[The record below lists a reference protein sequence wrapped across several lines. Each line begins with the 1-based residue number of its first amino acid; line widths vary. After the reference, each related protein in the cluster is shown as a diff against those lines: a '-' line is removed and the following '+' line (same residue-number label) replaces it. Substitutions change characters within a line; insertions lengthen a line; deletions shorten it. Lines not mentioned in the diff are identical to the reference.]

1 MNRWYLL
8 IVLAL
13 LFLSPSARADWE
25 PEPEPEEVSAAA
37 DWNAETDYMARMME
51 AAAAL
56 DRETGLEQERLR
68 GEKLAALALTYAPV
82 GFDELLMLSRLIQGE
97 AGSAWLGLDWKMAV
111 GEVAL
116 NRVASPEF
124 PDTLEGVL
132 RQPGQ
137 YSPAYAALSAGQR
150 PSAESV
156 LAAQRLLSGE
166 RVLCD
171 GAVVFQ
177 SNFRQGG
184 GVFTELRDPLLG
196 STYLCYSSRPELY
209 RQ

>member
-1 MNRWYLL
+1 MNRWFLL
-8 IVLAL
+8 IVLFL
-13 LFLSPSARADWE
+13 LFLSPSARAE
-25 PEPEPEEVSAAA
+25 EAPEETAAPPAAAA
-37 DWNAETDYMARMME
+37 DWDADTDYMEEMMS
-51 AAAAL
+51 AAARL
-56 DRETGLEQERLR
+56 DRETGAELERLR
-68 GEKLAALALTYAPV
+68 GEKIAALELAYPPV
-82 GFDELLMLSRLIQGE
+82 RFDELLTLSRLIQGE
-97 AGSAWLGLDWKMAV
+97 AGSAWLDQDWKMAV

-124 PDTLEGVL
+124 PDTLEEVV

-137 YSPAYAALSAGQR
+137 YSPSYAAAWSGLR

-156 LAAQRLLSGE
+156 LAAKRLLSGE
-166 RVLCD
+166 RLLCD
-171 GAVVFQ
+171 SAVVFQ

>member
-1 MNRWYLL
+1 MNRWFLL
-8 IVLAL
+8 IVLFL
-13 LFLSPSARADWE
+13 LFLSPSARAEEAPLPAAVDW
-25 PEPEPEEVSAAA
+25 
-37 DWNAETDYMARMME
+37 DAETDYMAEMMS
-51 AAAAL
+51 AAARL
-56 DRETGLEQERLR
+56 DRAAGGELERLR
-68 GEKLAALALTYAPV
+68 GEKIAALELPYLPV
-82 GFDELLMLSRLIQGE
+82 RFDELLTLSRLIQGE
-97 AGSAWLGLDWKMAV
+97 AGSAWLDQDWKMAV

-124 PDTLEGVL
+124 PNTLEEVV

-137 YSPAYAALSAGQR
+137 YSPSYAAGGYGLR

-177 SNFRQGG
+177 SNFRQGS

-196 STYLCYSSRPELY
+196 RTYLCYSARPELY